1 MSSCMNQ
8 ATGGIRQSGLKIA
21 SALGANVTMLI
32 RQLPL
37 TLMPLLQPPR
47 CMMTDS
53 NHWCAAALLEPRF
66 VCPSTECAA
75 C

>member
-1 MSSCMNQ
+1 MNQ
-8 ATGGIRQSGLKIA
+8 AAGIKAEWPENCFG
-21 SALGANVTMLI
+21 LGANVTMLI